1 MEQLLELQKRDL
13 ISQLESGGFVRHVLD
28 NKTGGLVENY
38 EHTNK
43 SRYVSFIN
51 TLPS

>member
-38 EHTNK
+38 DLQTNPDML
-43 SRYVSFIN
+43 V
-51 TLPS
+51 L